1 MSASSSTLTRIIETI
16 QIGLYA
22 ENGQKYQLLAS
33 GNTKRGGANRAG
45 HVNGAYTNAA
55 GFQSFFVSNEKAAL
69 GENHQLLN
77 FKFPAAAPLKGGA
90 NMPMIN
96 MEGCRF
102 RYPQPSG
109 VDCSNSHKWL
119 LEDMTLNVYE
129 KSRVAIV
136 GKNGAGKS
144 TLLKIMCGELDVN
157 GGEYYRHPNLKV
169 AHISQHHIEQ
179 LADYLLCTPVEY
191 FRQHLGVK
199 DDQEVRQFLGRFGL
213 VGSLALQPIGTLS
226 GGQKARLAFAT
237 VMYNALH
244 VLVLDEPTNHLDAD
258 SLTQLIE
265 AVKSFRGAVLIV
277 SHHQDFMARCA
288 NEMWTVANGHVKVE
302 IADELRNFN
311 DLFESYKSNLRKELK
326 C

>member
-1 MSASSSTLTRIIETI
+1 
-16 QIGLYA
+16 
-22 ENGQKYQLLAS
+22 
-33 GNTKRGGANRAG
+33 
-45 HVNGAYTNAA
+45 
-55 GFQSFFVSNEKAAL
+55 
-69 GENHQLLN
+69 
-77 FKFPAAAPLKGGA
+77 
-90 NMPMIN
+90 MPMIN

-109 VDCSNSHKWL
+109 VDSNNSHKWL

-129 KSRVAIV
+129 NSRVAIV

-157 GGEYYRHPNLKV
+157 GGEYHRHPNLKV

-213 VGSLALQPIGTLS
+213 VGSLALQRIGTLS